1 MVFWMVFMGRWSSRH
16 VLVVIPTH
24 CPIRGSLRGLQA
36 TNATNANA
44 KQIENVWLFIGGSGV
59 RGFQIFAHSGGLCVV
74 CRQPTPTQQIGNVF
88 LLPCERIFTFE
99 NRKFK
104 TGGGIRYTVYRPRF
118 SHSSDTLAKFRPNI
132 GGNCECFTM
141 CPGFLLLFCSWTSG
155 EPSEFRPKIG
165 GKNEI
170 FKNKFP
176 EFITIFVLGPP
187 VKPQNFAYKIGG

>member
-1 MVFWMVFMGRWSSRH
+1 MAEAE
-16 VLVVIPTH
+16 
-24 CPIRGSLRGLQA
+24 GSA
-36 TNATNANA
+36 EVA
-44 KQIENVWLFIGGSGV
+44 V
-59 RGFQIFAHSGGLCVV
+59 RGVAQKRARGERGKMPLRSSTRGIAMRSGEAQVSTARHQAPVCGLWGCA
-74 CRQPTPTQQIGNVF
+74 
-88 LLPCERIFTFE
+88 E
-99 NRKFK
+99 
-104 TGGGIRYTVYRPRF
+104 
-118 SHSSDTLAKFRPNI
+118 PNI

-141 CPGFLLLFCSWTSG
+141 CPGVLLLFCSWTSG